1 MLHYNTIFVDREK
14 FESFLQEHAVK
25 DEKKILVQVFTSQSK
40 EEVIEILQ
48 IVQELL
54 PQAVVVGSS
63 TAGEILEGK
72 MLEHTTLLAISIFS
86 NVSIRSAYEVKL
98 ESYELGASLASKL
111 HSRESKCVLLFADG
125 MHING
130 EKFLHGFES
139 FNHSKAL
146 IGGGMSADLFR
157 FEETFCI
164 FGTDI
169 ITQGAVGVALSGEDL
184 EVYSD
189 YNLGWRAIGPTFRV
203 TKADGNRVYEIEN
216 RPIQELYKEALGSE
230 VIDNMPASAIEFPLL
245 KNDGDTVV
253 ARTILSVL
261 DDGSILFAGD
271 LHEGDE
277 VRFGIGSRQLVNQ
290 EGLLQKRATKHPVD
304 AVFIYSCAARK
315 QFLGKELERNFKVL
329 SQIAP
334 TSGFFTY
341 GEFYFSKRASLLN
354 ITTTVI
360 ILWEKSDRHKDRR
373 NLPQHVVEGEIS
385 TTLTEVALMNLV
397 DYITS
402 ELERRNEAIKR
413 AETRYNEI
421 LGAID
426 RVSIISKTDPY
437 GIITYVNE
445 SFERISGYKKEELI
459 GKPHSIVRSPYMSSK
474 IFKEMWETIKKGKI
488 WQGELENRAKDGH
501 LYYVKTSIIPIH
513 DIDGKIIEY
522 LAIREDVTTLVKSKQ
537 EVEKRA
543 HLINMILDNEE
554 SIVILT
560 KNNHIERINKV
571 FFEVFPYR
579 DFDEFFK
586 AHKCICE
593 LFVEKDGYLKRST
606 NESAWFEPILK
617 DPSKTHLAALI
628 DKSGQERIYS
638 VKSKEIVY
646 DEEITYV
653 LHTFH
658 DITEV
663 ELAKEKAQK
672 AEAAQAQFLANMS
685 HEIRT
690 PMNGILG
697 FTELLAKTNLDPTQK
712 KYLDLIKSSTKTLLH
727 IINDILDFSKISS
740 DKLELEF
747 LEINLRYEL
756 ESTFELLR
764 SIAMKKNLHYEMS
777 MDKHL
782 HECLVGDPIRL
793 RQVVSNLLSNA
804 IKFTKKEG
812 SVKFSVEIIEE
823 TLQYQTLQ
831 ISVRD
836 TGIGIPKEKI
846 EKIFQPFAQ
855 ADSSTTRAF
864 GGTGL
869 GLSISKT
876 LVEKM
881 GGDLRVES
889 EVGKGSCFCF
899 EIEMK
904 KCNPTQSLA
913 KILSGMQVM
922 VVADEKDTA
931 ILQQV
936 CEVLDSFGIAH
947 IRVKVEEMK
956 KKVDAKSLL
965 FLLPNANKK
974 IDKNRFKN
982 GQIYVIVSKED
993 ECVEEFECIIADE
1006 RLSSSLYNIFY
1017 ASMQHHTSS
1026 KEVKIV
1032 ENFKGRI
1039 LVAEDYDMNRLLL
1052 ESLFERYPSL
1062 EVKFVRNG
1070 QEAVEA
1076 VLQERYDL
1084 VLMDVNMPVM
1094 NGVDATKRI
1103 REKES
1108 GHTIIVALTA
1118 NALKGDKERFIEAGM
1133 DDYLTKP
1140 IDIQQLDSILQ
1151 KYIVNTQKDFKKE
1164 ASQKSLGGASCFE
1177 AFRDIRLDVHQI
1189 IEKIATKLNLPQE
1202 VGRKLVYSFYISL
1215 KDAYTQMQEALLVKD
1230 YERVMDLTHKL
1241 RGSAGTIHLKE
1252 IEALMLQIEKVIKEQ
1267 KQCDLK
1273 LALGIIRQYL
1283 EILDKEINDAT

>member
-1 MLHYNTIFVDREK
+1 MLQYNTVFEDKEK
-14 FESFLQEHAVK
+14 FESFLKEHTLI
-25 DEKKILVQVFTSQSK
+25 DEKRILIQVFTSQSK
-40 EEVIEILQ
+40 EDVSEILQ
-48 IVQELL
+48 TVQELL

-72 MLEHTTLLAISIFS
+72 MLEHTTLLSISVFS
-86 NVSIRSAYEVKL
+86 DVLIKSAYEVQM

-111 HSRESKCVLLFADG
+111 ESRESKCVLLFADG

-130 EKFLHGFES
+130 EKFLKGFES
-139 FNHSKAL
+139 LNHSKAL

-164 FGTDI
+164 FGTEV
-169 ITQGAVGVALSGEDL
+169 ITQGAVGVALFGESL
-184 EVYSD
+184 EVHSD
-189 YNLGWRAIGPTFRV
+189 YNLGWRAVGPTFRV

-290 EGLLQKRATKHPVD
+290 EGVLQKRATKYPVD
-304 AVFIYSCAARK
+304 AIFIYSCAARK

-341 GEFYFSKRASLLN
+341 GEFYFSDRASLLN
-354 ITTTVI
+354 ITTTVM
-360 ILWEKSDRHKDRR
+360 ILWEKSTQHKDRR
-373 NLPQHVVEGEIS
+373 DLPQRVLEGETS

-397 DYITS
+397 DYITK

-413 AETRYNEI
+413 AEIRYNEI

-426 RVSIISKTDPY
+426 RVSIISKTDPN

-445 SFERISGYKKEELI
+445 SFERISGYKKEELL
-459 GKPHSIVRSPYMSSK
+459 GKPHSIVRSPNMPSK
-474 IFKEMWETIKKGKI
+474 IFKEMWATIKKGKI

-543 HLINMILDNEE
+543 HFINMILDNEE

-560 KNNHIERINKV
+560 KNNRIERINKV
-571 FFEVFPYR
+571 FFEVFPYK
-579 DFDEFFK
+579 DFDDFSKE
-586 AHKCICE
+586 HNCICE
-593 LFVEKDGYLKRST
+593 LFVEKEGYLKRST
-606 NESAWFEPILK
+606 NENAWFKPILK
-617 DPSKTHLAALI
+617 EPSKTHLAALI
-628 DKSGQERIYS
+628 DKNGQERIYS

-663 ELAKEKAQK
+663 ELAKEKAQQ
-672 AEAAQAQFLANMS
+672 AEAAQAHFLANMS

-697 FTELLAKTNLDPTQK
+697 FTELLAKTKLDQTQK

-740 DKLELEF
+740 DKLELEL

-777 MDKHL
+777 MDGHL

-804 IKFTKKEG
+804 IKFTQKEG
-812 SVKFSVEIIEE
+812 SVKLSVEIIAE
-823 TLQYQTLQ
+823 TQQYQTLR

-881 GGDLRVES
+881 GGRMHVES
-889 EVGKGSCFCF
+889 EVAKGSCFCF
-899 EIEMK
+899 EVEMK
-904 KCNPTQSLA
+904 KCSPTQSLA
-913 KILSGMQVM
+913 KILSGMQIA
-922 VVADEKDTA
+922 VVADVEDA
-931 ILQQV
+931 ALRQRV
-936 CEVLDSFGIAH
+936 CEVFDSFGITY
-947 IRVKVEEMK
+947 ILVKVEEISK
-956 KKVDAKSLL
+956 RVDENSLL
-965 FLLPNANKK
+965 FLLPHANEKLDK
-974 IDKNRFKN
+974 QRLKNR
-982 GQIYVIVSKED
+982 QIYMVVSKEE
-993 ECVEEFECIIADE
+993 ECSKEFECIIADE
-1006 RLSSSLYNIFY
+1006 KLSSTLYDILY
-1017 ASMQHHTSS
+1017 ASMQHYTSS
-1026 KEVKIV
+1026 KEMEVFQNI
-1032 ENFKGRI
+1032 KGRI

-1076 VLQERYDL
+1076 VLKEKYDL

-1094 NGVDATKRI
+1094 NGVDATEII
-1103 REKES
+1103 RKKEKE
-1108 GHTIIVALTA
+1108 HTPIVALTA
-1118 NALKGDKERFIEAGM
+1118 NALKGDKERFLQAGM

-1140 IDIQQLDSILQ
+1140 IDMQQLDTLLK
-1151 KYIVNTQKDFKKE
+1151 KYIVNTPIYLEKERLEDFSDE
-1164 ASQKSLGGASCFE
+1164 SSCFE
-1177 AFRDIRLDVHQI
+1177 NFKEVKLDIH
-1189 IEKIATKLNLPQE
+1189 KIADKIAQKLNLPQE
-1202 VGRKLVYSFYISL
+1202 VGKKLVHSFHRSL
-1215 KDAYTQMQEALLVKD
+1215 KEAYKEMKEALAEGD
-1230 YERVMDLTHKL
+1230 YTKMTDLTHKL
-1241 RGSAGTIHLKE
+1241 RGSSGTIHLTE
-1252 IEALMLQIEKVIKEQ
+1252 IEALLQQMESVIKEN
-1267 KQCDLK
+1267 KECDLK
-1273 LALGIIRQYL
+1273 QALDIIRQYL
-1283 EILDKEINDAT
+1283 EILDKEIDNDT